1 VRTAVEYIVRE
12 GVCASAPEAV
22 QLLVAR
28 ELLTVLGAVA
38 NLATPGLGFQP
49 LLNEHQLQVLQG
61 VTFSN
66 SEVVMLTVLQFM
78 HLHDYLIL
86 VCTFPYG

>member
-12 GVCASAPEAV
+12 GVCACAPEAV

-49 LLNEHQLQVLQG
+49 LLNEHQLQALALQQCPC
-61 VTFSN
+61 
-66 SEVVMLTVLQFM
+66 LKFM
-78 HLHDYLIL
+78 PTILHYVRMYI
-86 VCTFPYG
+86 TI